1 MWRGAGTAARLDW
14 ARYGKALLAGE
25 GRGRWLRRLRA
36 EEAAGWDF
44 AKERGYLP
52 IKDSQTAAVPR
63 SWWPQP

>member
-25 GRGRWLRRLRA
+25 GRGRWLRRLRVRA

-44 AKERGYLP
+44 AKERG
-52 IKDSQTAAVPR
+52 
-63 SWWPQP
+63 